1 MAEFKEGR
9 SITDVCEALAKGE
22 DVSRLVS
29 FAKAC
34 EVAERYEDMVEAVKV
49 MARALGSTKMT
60 SELPRARGTAW
71 LAAACGQ
78 HACGRRVGRP
88 RARTLA
94 FPQVGCVS
102 PSPSLTPLPPRV
114 ACHSRAAQPVQ
125 CRLQERGGRPPCLVA
140 RARHHDKG
148 AQRARWIP
156 AICVVRLRRTH
167 PRAAPPPACGAL
179 SVACV
184 GPVLSPR

>member
-102 PSPSLTPLPPRV
+102 PSPPSPRSPRASLATVEQRNLFSVAFKNVVGARRASWRV
-114 ACHSRAAQPVQ
+114 LDTMTKVRN
-125 CRLQERGGRPPCLVA
+125 A
-140 RARHHDKG
+140 RAG
-148 AQRARWIP
+148 F
-156 AICVVRLRRTH
+156 LRY
-167 PRAAPPPACGAL
+167 A
-179 SVACV
+179 
-184 GPVLSPR
+184 